1 MPTTGPMSS
10 DQKREIAERKQKNAL
25 GLAQD
30 SHTGPTVA
38 AYFQIKA
45 EKPRR
50 IWRAPKGAPER
61 DEFSEF
67 TARTARSELQSNE
80 MGKDDADEINAAN
93 KAKVLEHASAMANI
107 AYDAYVAAGPN
118 TNVVKVTGLL
128 GSDGRVEDARNGDF
142 RYNLNGDQDI
152 AAGSR
157 DRASVVNLAVALVS
171 GLYDQQYAVGFKES
185 VQIGV
190 WLHFACN
197 YNPTGKVKGARVVF
211 DRAGLDQART
221 DFLF

>member
-25 GLAQD
+25 GLA
-30 SHTGPTVA
+30 
-38 AYFQIKA
+38 
-45 EKPRR
+45 
-50 IWRAPKGAPER
+50 
-61 DEFSEF
+61 
-67 TARTARSELQSNE
+67 
-80 MGKDDADEINAAN
+80 
-93 KAKVLEHASAMANI
+93 
-107 AYDAYVAAGPN
+107 
-118 TNVVKVTGLL
+118 
-128 GSDGRVEDARNGDF
+128 
-142 RYNLNGDQDI
+142 
-152 AAGSR
+152 
-157 DRASVVNLAVALVS
+157 
-171 GLYDQQYAVGFKES
+171 QQYAVGFKES